1 MKNMLKLSI
10 TKRYGSVTSPACH
23 RGNHGFTLIELMI
36 VIVIITILAAIIY
49 PNYQDHVRRAAAA
62 QAQQEMQKIAN
73 QLEVFKSKNL
83 TYQNFDLK
91 NLYNTN
97 SSEAITTPVGS
108 SGDTVKYKITLKDL
122 SDPSLS
128 LKSSSASGFGW
139 AIKAESS
146 DVKNYNLLMTSE
158 GVRCKTK
165 DSVSFTACTGSDVTS
180 W

>member
-1 MKNMLKLSI
+1 MKNMLKLRRIS
-10 TKRYGSVTSPACH
+10 RYGTVTSQTCH
-23 RGNHGFTLIELMI
+23 RNTYGFTLIELMV

-73 QLEVFKSKNL
+73 QLEIFKSKNL

-91 NLYNTN
+91 NLYSSN
-97 SSEAITTPVGS
+97 SSEVISVPVGS
-108 SGDTVKYKITLKDL
+108 TGDNIKYKITLNDL
-122 SDPSLS
+122 SSQNLS
-128 LKSSSASGFGW
+128 LMNSSVSGFGW
-139 AIKAESS
+139 AIKAEST

-158 GVRCKTK
+158 GLRCKTK
-165 DSVSFTACTGSDVTS
+165 DSVTFIACTGSDVTS